1 MHGWTAPTPKNW
13 QRIDLTRNAEGHVKN
28 TVIAE
33 WPRQDIFRRQAT
45 TIFLRTSAMR
55 MRFVC
60 RTLPEC
66 ETEECVV
73 RCKPDAVSASGLR
86 CNRPATRL
94 NTSFLRRLPGVR
106 DDFLHCAG
114 GCVLQEQ
121 ALLLV
126 RASGLSACAVHLILF
141 PTPKMTMKKKRAI
154 KDRSDIYSFS
164 CAVFKQATT
173 A

>member
-1 MHGWTAPTPKNW
+1 
-13 QRIDLTRNAEGHVKN
+13 
-28 TVIAE
+28 
-33 WPRQDIFRRQAT
+33 
-45 TIFLRTSAMR
+45 
-55 MRFVC
+55 MRFAC
-60 RTLPEC
+60 CTLPEC

-173 A
+173 AWISMYISMFSLYHHQKSAITKPYIYAKYSKNNEYLSEYQKQCLSVLHAL

>member
-1 MHGWTAPTPKNW
+1 MQSRSPDPSCHHRKCGSSSFSPFHLKRTTAKTHPPS
-13 QRIDLTRNAEGHVKN
+13 RFESIPAFL
-28 TVIAE
+28 
-33 WPRQDIFRRQAT
+33 PRRG
-45 TIFLRTSAMR
+45 S
-55 MRFVC
+55 
-60 RTLPEC
+60 TLS
-66 ETEECVV
+66 VV